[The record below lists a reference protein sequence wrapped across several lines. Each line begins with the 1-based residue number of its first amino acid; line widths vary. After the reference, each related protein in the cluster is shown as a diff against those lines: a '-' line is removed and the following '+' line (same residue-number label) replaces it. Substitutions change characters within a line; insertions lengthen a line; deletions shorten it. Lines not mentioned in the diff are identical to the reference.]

1 VSRAAAAVLLVIL
14 VAGAAARTAWL
25 RSDPAVAGG
34 VGVVWHDEGAWAHN
48 ARNRALWGAWRTDDW
63 NPVYVAPVFTAL
75 EYASFRAFGVG
86 TWQARAVSVA
96 AGLLAILA
104 VFIGLDAL
112 AGHRAALVGSALLAT
127 NYVFVMWNR
136 AALMESTVA
145 AAMVVSWAALAVSDR
160 RPAFGLVA
168 GGAAAVAWFTKA
180 SAAAFVA
187 ALVLTAALSVWQARG
202 TSLRAAIDVRLFE
215 ARRRRNA
222 ALWTLAGL
230 ALVFG
235 VIGLWFVLPHWTD
248 YRFYNWQMS
257 VERKPAYTLHAL
269 VDRASWL
276 PVVQRLFSKMG
287 IEVLF
292 GAAGLVAI
300 AARWRTSRPA
310 DRLLLLWLVIG
321 MAELVVHDS
330 GNERRYVMFVP
341 IFVIAAARALTSAS
355 TLVPA
360 SIAAAPW
367 RTRLLAVPLVALLAY
382 LVFGTALR
390 PLFAADIL
398 AGRLSGII
406 RLSAALALAA
416 TLLVIVSWRR
426 TMATI
431 GQRRMPGRVAAVL
444 IALCLVSDVWQF
456 TAWAR
461 VRAHHNYDASV
472 AIGQLLPAGTL
483 VQGKL
488 ANGLSLDNRIRPIFV
503 GNGFGNYANR
513 FDAGQGRYI
522 LTYDLPRIGYE
533 SSDGSGLIQGILD
546 HFPRHRT
553 IATFEVDE
561 TAGADEAALIDKFP
575 DTPPPHARD

>member
-1 VSRAAAAVLLVIL
+1 VLVIL
-14 VAGAAARTAWL
+14 VAGAAARMSWL
-25 RSDPAVAGG
+25 TSDPAVAGG

-48 ARNRALWGAWRTDDW
+48 ARNRALWGVWRTDDW

-96 AGLLAILA
+96 AGLVAILA
-104 VFIGLDAL
+104 VFLGLDAL
-112 AGHRAALVGSALLAT
+112 AGRRAALVGAALLAA

-145 AAMVVSWAALAVSDR
+145 AAMVASWAAVALSDR
-160 RPAFGLVA
+160 RPVFGLA
-168 GGAAAVAWFTKA
+168 AGAAAALAWFTKA

-187 ALVLTAALSVWQARG
+187 ALAVTAVISIWHARG
-202 TSLRAAIDVRLFE
+202 ASRRAAVDVRQFD
-215 ARRRRNA
+215 ARRRRHA
-222 ALWTLAGL
+222 AFWTIAGL
-230 ALVFG
+230 AIVFG

-257 VERKPAYTLHAL
+257 VERKPSYTLHAL

-276 PVVQRLFSKMG
+276 PVVQRLFSRMG

-292 GAAGLVAI
+292 GALGLAAI

-310 DRLLLLWLVIG
+310 DRLLLLWFLIG

-341 IFVIAAARALTSAS
+341 VFVIAAARALTSRS
-355 TLVPA
+355 PLVPA

-367 RTRLLAVPLVALLAY
+367 RTRLLAVPIVALLAY

-390 PLFAADIL
+390 PLFAAEIL
-398 AGRLSGII
+398 AGRLSGIV
-406 RLSAALALAA
+406 RLSAALAIAA
-416 TLLVIVSWRR
+416 TLLVAIRWRP
-426 TMATI
+426 ATAAM
-431 GQRRMPGRVAAVL
+431 GQRRMPARVGTALV
-444 IALCLVSDVWQF
+444 ALCLVSDAWQF
-456 TAWAR
+456 AAWAR
-461 VRAHHNYDASV
+461 VRAHHNYDASL
-472 AIGQLLPAGTL
+472 AIGRLLPAGTV

-488 ANGLSLDNRIRPIFV
+488 ANGLSLDNRIRPMFV

-513 FDAGQGRYI
+513 FEAGQGRYI

-533 SSDGSGLIQGILD
+533 SSDGSGLIQGILS

-553 IATFEVDE
+553 VATFEVDE
-561 TAGADEAALIDKFP
+561 TAGADRAVLIDKFP
-575 DTPPPHARD
+575 DSPPPHARD

>member
-1 VSRAAAAVLLVIL
+1 VLVIL
-14 VAGAAARTAWL
+14 VAGAAARMTWL

-48 ARNRALWGAWRTDDW
+48 ARNRALWGTWRTDDW

-96 AGLLAILA
+96 AGLFAILA
-104 VFIGLDAL
+104 VFVGLDAL
-112 AGHRAALVGSALLAT
+112 AGRRAALVGAALLAT

-145 AAMVVSWAALAVSDR
+145 AAMVVSWAALALSDR
-160 RPAFGLVA
+160 RPALGLVA
-168 GGAAAVAWFTKA
+168 GAAAAAAWFTKA
-180 SAAAFVA
+180 SAAAIVA
-187 ALVLTAALSVWQARG
+187 ALVLTAALSIWHARG
-202 TSLRAAIDVRLFE
+202 ASLRAAVDVRQFD
-215 ARRRRNA
+215 ARRRRHA
-222 ALWTLAGL
+222 ALWMLAGL
-230 ALVFG
+230 AGVFL
-235 VIGLWFVLPHWTD
+235 VIGLSFVLPHWTD

-257 VERKPAYTLHAL
+257 VERKPSYALHAL

-287 IEVLF
+287 IEILF
-292 GAAGLVAI
+292 GALGLAAI

-310 DRLLLLWLVIG
+310 DRLLLLWLLIG
-321 MAELVVHDS
+321 VAELIVHDS

-341 IFVIAAARALTSAS
+341 VFVVAAARALTSTS

-360 SIAAAPW
+360 SMANAPW
-367 RTRLLAVPLVALLAY
+367 RTRLLAVPVVALLAY

-398 AGRLSGII
+398 AGHLAGIVRLT
-406 RLSAALALAA
+406 AALAVAA
-416 TLLVIVSWRR
+416 TLLVVIGWRQ
-426 TMATI
+426 TSATL
-431 GQRRMPGRVAAVL
+431 GQRRVPARAATVL
-444 IALCLVSDVWQF
+444 VVLCLASDAWQF
-456 TAWAR
+456 AAWAR

-472 AIGQLLPAGTL
+472 AIGRLLPAGTV

-488 ANGLSLDNRIRPIFV
+488 ANGLSLDNRIRPMFV

-513 FDAGQGRYI
+513 FEAGQGRYI
-522 LTYDLPRIGYE
+522 LTYDLPRIGHE

-553 IATFEVDE
+553 VATFEVDE
-561 TAGADEAALIDKFP
+561 TAGADEAVLIDKFP
-575 DTPPPHARD
+575 ETPPPHARD

>member
-1 VSRAAAAVLLVIL
+1 VLVIL
-14 VAGAAARTAWL
+14 VAGAAARMAWL
-25 RSDPAVAGG
+25 RADPAVAGG

-75 EYASFRAFGVG
+75 EYASFRTFGVG
-86 TWQARAVSVA
+86 TWQARAVSVV
-96 AGLLAILA
+96 AGLFAILA
-104 VFIGLDAL
+104 VFIGLDAS
-112 AGHRAALVGSALLAT
+112 AGRRAALVGAALLAT

-145 AAMVVSWAALAVSDR
+145 AAMVASWAALALSDR

-168 GGAAAVAWFTKA
+168 GAAAAAAWFTKA

-187 ALVLTAALSVWQARG
+187 ALVLTAAIAIWQARG
-202 TSLRAAIDVRLFE
+202 ARLRPAIDVRQFD
-215 ARRRRNA
+215 ARRRRQA
-222 ALWTLAGL
+222 ALWTIAGL
-230 ALVFG
+230 AAVFL
-235 VIGLWFVLPHWTD
+235 VIGLAFVLPHWAD

-257 VERKPAYTLHAL
+257 VERKPSYTLHAL

-276 PVVQRLFSKMG
+276 PVVQRLFSRMG
-287 IEVLF
+287 LEVLS
-292 GAAGLVAI
+292 GALGLAGI

-310 DRLLLLWLVIG
+310 DRLLLLWFLIG
-321 MAELVVHDS
+321 LAELVVHDS

-341 IFVIAAARALTSAS
+341 VFVIAAARVFTSTS

-360 SIAAAPW
+360 SMAARPW
-367 RTRLLAVPLVALLAY
+367 TTRLLAAPIVAVLAY

-398 AGRLSGII
+398 AGHLSGIV
-406 RLSAALALAA
+406 RLSAILALGA
-416 TLLVIVSWRR
+416 TLLVVFAWRR
-426 TMATI
+426 ATATL
-431 GQRRMPGRVAAVL
+431 GQRRMPARAAAVL
-444 IALCLVSDVWQF
+444 VVLCLASDAWQF
-456 TAWAR
+456 AAWAR

-472 AIGQLLPAGTL
+472 AIGRLLPPGTV

-488 ANGLSLDNRIRPIFV
+488 ANGLSLDNRIRPMFV

-513 FDAGQGRYI
+513 FEAGQGRYI
-522 LTYDLPRIGYE
+522 LTYDLPRLGYE

-561 TAGADEAALIDKFP
+561 TAGADEAVLIDKFP